1 MTKTLFSGLQ
11 ARVGFV
17 LATMLGGIAQ
27 GATAAPLELAFP
39 APSETTA
46 SRIETMTSFRLP
58 VGPYQQGGMTTA
70 MAEGPLTQS
79 AFRIAS
85 TDLSTLQLMQPLRVQ
100 IAKAGFEVIYE
111 CETQA
116 CGGFDFRY
124 GTDVLPEPDMHID
137 LGDFRYLAAERSGAQ
152 GKEYI
157 SLVVSRSPQD
167 GFVQLTRVG
176 QFALPLPTLT
186 ASTKSPL
193 RPAAQQTLA
202 LPVKTTAAHAPVG
215 ALAAA
220 LEQGGAAVLE
230 DLVFASGSSAL
241 AEGDYASMQELADW
255 LRANP
260 DKTIALVGHTD
271 ASGGLAGNLALSKK
285 RAESVRQAL
294 IKGFD
299 IAADRVIAD
308 GVGYLAPRDSNQSDT
323 GQQRN
328 RRVEVMI
335 TSTQ

>member
-1 MTKTLFSGLQ
+1 MIMTLLPVLQ
-11 ARVGFV
+11 ARFGFV
-17 LATMLGGIAQ
+17 LAALLGGIAQ
-27 GATAAPLELAFP
+27 GATAAPLDLTFP
-39 APSETTA
+39 GPSVTTA
-46 SRIETMTSFRLP
+46 SRIEAMTSFRLP
-58 VGPYQQGGMTTA
+58 VGPYQQGAMTTA

-85 TDLSTLQLMQPLRVQ
+85 ADLSTLQLMQPLRVQ

-137 LGDFRYLAAERSGAQ
+137 LGDFRYLAAERTGAQ
-152 GKEYI
+152 GKEYL
-157 SLVVSRSPQD
+157 SLLVSRSPQD

-176 QFALPLPTLT
+176 QFALPEPTLT

-193 RPAAQQTLA
+193 PPANQQTLA
-202 LPVKTTAAHAPVG
+202 VPIKTTAPATPAGVLG
-215 ALAAA
+215 AA
-220 LEQGGAAVLE
+220 LEQGGSAALE
-230 DLVFASGSSAL
+230 DLVFASGSSVL
-241 AEGDYASMQELADW
+241 AGGDYASLQELAEW

-299 IAADRVIAD
+299 IAAGRVIAD
-308 GVGYLAPRDSNQSDT
+308 GVGSLAPRDSNKTDT